1 MRALTITRVALALLG
16 ATLLIPAAMA
26 EDAIPPDDEIP
37 KSCPL
42 PRNPRHEG
50 GFCAQVIVWARN
62 PGTGDCCMYPSPCS
76 APGGWETY
84 NSIFECEDG

>member
-16 ATLLIPAAMA
+16 ATVLVPAAMA

-42 PRNPRHEG
+42 PRYQR
-50 GFCAQVIVWARN
+50 GFCAQVIVWAKN
-62 PGTGDCCMYPSPCS
+62 PSTGDCCMFPNPCS
-76 APGGWETY
+76 VPRGWESY
-84 NSIFECEDG
+84 NSILECEDA